1 MATSPIDPDVTR
13 AATPDGTFYGEQ
25 AFALQRARLF
35 PRTWHLTT
43 LAGDEPAPGH
53 VQPWTL
59 LPGALDEPLLWTRD
73 GDGLL
78 RCLSNVCTHR
88 GNVLCDEGGSR
99 NALRCGY
106 HGRTFDLDGRM
117 KSAPGFEGA
126 ADFPRARDDLP
137 AAAVGEC
144 AGLRFCALQPA
155 LPFAQWSAP
164 AADLLALL
172 GPQALPSWP
181 SRTRD
186 YEVAANWALYVDNYL
201 EGMHIPYVHQALAQ
215 ALSVPDYVHELGPWS
230 TLQVGVGKPG
240 EPALELPRGHRHA
253 SRRIAGLYLWLF
265 PCTMLNLYPWGL
277 SVNVVEPLAPSRTRV
292 RYLTWVVRPELQEQ
306 GAGGDLDTVERED
319 QAVVTATQRGVRA
332 RLYGGGRYAPRHEAG
347 VHHFHRLLTQ
357 LLA

>member
-1 MATSPIDPDVTR
+1 MAASPIDPDVAR
-13 AATPDGTFYGEQ
+13 AATPDGAFYGEP

-35 PRTWHLTT
+35 PRTWHLAT
-43 LAGDEPAPGH
+43 LRGGELPQGH

-59 LPGALDEPLLWTRD
+59 LPGALDEPLLWTRA
-73 GDGLL
+73 GDGRL

-88 GNVLCDEGGSR
+88 GNLLCDDGGSR

-137 AAAVGEC
+137 AATVGEC
-144 AGLRFCALQPA
+144 AGLHFCALQPA
-155 LPFAQWSAP
+155 VPFAQWSAP

-172 GPQALPSWP
+172 PQPLAPAP

-201 EGMHIPYVHQALAQ
+201 EGMHIPYVHRALAQ
-215 ALSVPDYVHELGPWS
+215 ALAVADYEHELAPWS
-230 TLQVGVGKPG
+230 TLQVGVAQPG
-240 EPALELPRGHRHA
+240 EPVLELPRGHRLHG
-253 SRRIAGLYLWLF
+253 RRIAGLYLWLF

-277 SVNVVEPLAPSRTRV
+277 SANVVEPLAPARARV
-292 RYLTWVVRPELQEQ
+292 RYLTWVVRPELQEK

-319 QAVVTATQRGVRA
+319 QAVVTATQRGVQA
-332 RLYGGGRYAPRHEAG
+332 RLYAGGRYAPRHEAG
-347 VHHFHRLLTQ
+347 VHLFHRLLTQ